1 MRLQKYAS
9 RKKYSTNCTD
19 KSSLIQN
26 THSYVLANH
35 DSFIANKLGFLKCKI
50 EEKYQ
55 QSAINQLY
63 KFPRYIVVPRDVEL
77 SYTPE
82 IANVYSMSRK
92 KQQEN
97 RSTASHHKRSHTRN
111 ISFTSGHK
119 IVNCLDISKEHKE
132 EKSLEQKPHI
142 QFKRLRRQLSKF
154 INIKEL
160 KNKSRQNISFNQEI
174 KLFRPI
180 A

>member
-1 MRLQKYAS
+1 MKRQKYVS
-9 RKKYSTNCTD
+9 RNKYSTNCTN

-26 THSYVLANH
+26 ANSYVLATH
-35 DSFIANKLGFLKCKI
+35 DSFIAQKLGLLRCKI

-55 QSAINQLY
+55 QSIINQLY
-63 KFPRYIVVPRDVEL
+63 KFPRYIVVPRDVEQ

-82 IANVYSMSRK
+82 IANVYTLSLK
-92 KQQEN
+92 KQQESRN
-97 RSTASHHKRSHTRN
+97 NASQHQRSHTRN
-111 ISFTSGHK
+111 ISFTGNHK
-119 IVNCLDISKEHKE
+119 IVYGLDISKDHNE
-132 EKSLEQKPHI
+132 ERSTEQKQPI
-142 QFKRLRRQLSKF
+142 KFTRLRRLLSKF

-160 KNKSRQNISFNQEI
+160 KIKSHQNISFFQEV